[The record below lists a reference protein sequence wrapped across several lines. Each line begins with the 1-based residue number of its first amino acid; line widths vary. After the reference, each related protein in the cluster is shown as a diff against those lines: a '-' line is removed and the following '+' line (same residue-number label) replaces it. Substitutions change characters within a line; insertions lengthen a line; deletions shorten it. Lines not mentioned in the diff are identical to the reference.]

1 MKVDTFFFSTNLP
14 KKFPVLSRSQMAK
27 ELLRPELFR
36 KVNKIITDNDV
47 TLDPEQLKEL
57 ASLYE
62 ETIAHLRPGQLI
74 SAKIVR
80 SDSGDVA
87 VDIGY
92 KSDGFIPRYEFSE
105 HELKGLK
112 PGLEIEVLL
121 DELENVE
128 GNIVLSYEKA
138 KAQKAW
144 DTIMKLYE
152 EGKPVEG
159 IVLHKVKGGLSV
171 DIGVPAFLPG
181 SQVDLQRVAD
191 FDKFVGQ
198 TITAEI
204 IKINK
209 KRGNVIISRRKLL
222 SEKRDVDRKKVLETL
237 HEGSIIQGIVKNI
250 TNYGVFIDIGG
261 VDGLLH
267 ITDMTWGRISHPSEI
282 VRIGQ
287 TIPVKVLSIDK
298 DNNKISLGMKQLTDN
313 PWEKLST
320 GITEGSKIKGKIS
333 SITDYGM
340 FIEVAPGVEGLIHIS
355 EISWTDRIKDLN
367 KHYKIGSEV
376 ESTVVSIDNNNRR
389 MSLSIKQLQDN
400 PWEVATEKFKA
411 GEKIKG
417 KISNI
422 TDFGIFIQLLPGVDG
437 LAHVSDLSWTEH
449 INHPKDVYTIG
460 QDIEAVVL
468 SVDKENKKISL
479 GIKQLDQDPWTTIE
493 KEYPVN
499 SIVDGEVAKI
509 TNFGA
514 FIKLPSGIEGLAHSS
529 GFGDQKVEDV
539 LTVGQ
544 KRQFRV
550 TNISK
555 DERKIGLSIDLEAKS
570 EIKKAPKKAAPA
582 REEAPKTKSLLQLE
596 LEKLK
601 KKSQD

>member
-1 MKVDTFFFSTNLP
+1 
-14 KKFPVLSRSQMAK
+14 MAK